1 MISYVKTD
9 VFTQCVNSPNSIK
22 LFEVLNIVW
31 SYLKH
36 AMFNMVVIGIDRRG
50 SLMGFGWVQ
59 QKKAKAFPKTI
70 SASNQV
76 AEEAPWQELPPVA
89 PVARQVLAKSCHGQ
103 HVCCMSF
110 VFQPKLLSLIIC
122 FVETLNR
129 DSEPK

>member
-1 MISYVKTD
+1 
-9 VFTQCVNSPNSIK
+9 
-22 LFEVLNIVW
+22 
-31 SYLKH
+31 
-36 AMFNMVVIGIDRRG
+36 MFNMVVIGIDRRG

-76 AEEAPWQELPPVA
+76 AEEAPWQELPLVA

-129 DSEPK
+129 DIGAKVNKFHLGDIWERTRSGFFLYKY